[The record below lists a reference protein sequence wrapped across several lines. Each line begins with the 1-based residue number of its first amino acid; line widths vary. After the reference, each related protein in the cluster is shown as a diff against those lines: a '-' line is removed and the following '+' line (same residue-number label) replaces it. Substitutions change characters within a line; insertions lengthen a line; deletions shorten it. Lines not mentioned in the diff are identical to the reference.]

1 MLTLLAFVIALGLL
15 ITVHEYGHYRVA
27 RAFGIKVLKFSVGF
41 GKPIFSWRLA
51 GLPTEFSIG
60 ILPLGGYVSMLDERE
75 GPVDPAE
82 AHLAFN
88 RQPLRARAAV
98 VAAGPL
104 ANLLLAILLYALVNW
119 VGQQEPRAVL
129 ASPLADSVAAQAGMK
144 GGEWVTQA
152 GFSPQAMQDVRSI
165 EDLRWQLTEGAL
177 QGRDLLLRVV
187 TGQGGRPAVS
197 QNPSAESPSFNR
209 EYLLALSALNATEI
223 DTQLF
228 RRIGLLGPWT
238 PATIGEVRSG
248 GAASKAGLLAGDVVL
263 RIGERQV
270 LDGQQLRDMIRTA
283 GSSPV
288 AGGLAPS
295 QVWQIERSGQTM
307 LLPVQP
313 QWQAEGTALVGKIG
327 AFVGGAPEMVIV
339 QYGFWDGLAGGLGKT
354 WDVSVRSL
362 KMMGRMLTGQA
373 SLKNLSGPLTIAE
386 YAGKS
391 ASHSWSAYLLFL
403 ALISV
408 SLGVLNLL
416 PIPVLD
422 GGHLMYYL
430 YEAATGRS
438 VSDVWMERLHRGGM
452 AFLLL
457 LMMVALFNDLVRL
470 SA

>member
-1 MLTLLAFVIALGLL
+1 MLTLLAFVLALGLL

-27 RAFGIKVLKFSVGF
+27 RACGVKVLKFSIGF
-41 GKPIFSWRLA
+41 GKPIFSWRWA
-51 GLPTEFSIG
+51 GQSTEFSIG
-60 ILPLGGYVSMLDERE
+60 LLPLGGYVSMLDERE
-75 GPVDPAE
+75 GPVDPSE
-82 AHLAFN
+82 LHQAFN

-104 ANLLLAILLYALVNW
+104 ANLLLAVLLYALVNW

-263 RIGERQV
+263 RIGERQS
-270 LDGQQLRDMIRTA
+270 R
-283 GSSPV
+283 
-288 AGGLAPS
+288 AP
-295 QVWQIERSGQTM
+295 
-307 LLPVQP
+307 
-313 QWQAEGTALVGKIG
+313 
-327 AFVGGAPEMVIV
+327 
-339 QYGFWDGLAGGLGKT
+339 
-354 WDVSVRSL
+354 
-362 KMMGRMLTGQA
+362 
-373 SLKNLSGPLTIAE
+373 
-386 YAGKS
+386 
-391 ASHSWSAYLLFL
+391 
-403 ALISV
+403 
-408 SLGVLNLL
+408 
-416 PIPVLD
+416 
-422 GGHLMYYL
+422 
-430 YEAATGRS
+430 
-438 VSDVWMERLHRGGM
+438 
-452 AFLLL
+452 
-457 LMMVALFNDLVRL
+457 
-470 SA
+470 

>member
-1 MLTLLAFVIALGLL
+1 MLTLLAFALALGLL

-27 RAFGIKVLKFSVGF
+27 RACGVKVLKFSIGF
-41 GKPIFSWRLA
+41 GKPIFSWRWA

-82 AHLAFN
+82 AHQAFN

-104 ANLLLAILLYALVNW
+104 ANLLLAVLLYALVNW
-119 VGQQEPRAVL
+119 VGQLEPRAVL
-129 ASPLADSVAAQAGMK
+129 ASPLADSVAAQAGLK

-177 QGRDLLLRVV
+177 QGRDLLLRAV
-187 TGQGGRPAVS
+187 TGQGGRQAAPQS
-197 QNPSAESPSFNR
+197 PTAEIPNFNR
-209 EYLLALSALNATEI
+209 EYVLALSALNATEI
-223 DTQLF
+223 DAQLF
-228 RRIGLLGPWT
+228 RRIGLLGTWT
-238 PATIGEVRSG
+238 PAAIGEVRSG
-248 GAASKAGLLAGDVVL
+248 GAAFKAGLLAGDVVL
-263 RIGERQV
+263 RIGEQQV
-270 LDGQQLRDMIRTA
+270 LDGQQLRDMIRAA
-283 GSSPV
+283 GPLPV

-295 QVWQIERSGQTM
+295 QIWQIERSGQTM

-313 QWQAEGTALVGKIG
+313 QWQAAGTALVGKIG
-327 AFVGGAPEMVIV
+327 AFVGGDPEMVTV
-339 QYGFWDGLAGGLGKT
+339 QYGFWDGLAGGVEKT
-354 WDVSVRSL
+354 WDVSVLSL

-391 ASHSWSAYLLFL
+391 ASQSWSAYLLFL

-416 PIPVLD
+416 PVPVLD

-430 YEAATGRS
+430 YEATTGRS

-470 SA
+470 GA